1 MVIRVVFALAAAAL
15 AVPALAADRLPYDI
29 VNFTR
34 TPAHAPQIGYDV
46 GGLLYDRVPDHV
58 ALGYRLD
65 GLTGM
70 QPTYRVIR
78 DYGPLDYDTDGLL
91 AVIYASARQDGARS
105 AAD

>member
-34 TPAHAPQIGYDV
+34 TPAYAPQIGYDV

-65 GLTGM
+65 GLTGV

-91 AVIYASARQDGARS
+91 AVIYASAPQDGARS